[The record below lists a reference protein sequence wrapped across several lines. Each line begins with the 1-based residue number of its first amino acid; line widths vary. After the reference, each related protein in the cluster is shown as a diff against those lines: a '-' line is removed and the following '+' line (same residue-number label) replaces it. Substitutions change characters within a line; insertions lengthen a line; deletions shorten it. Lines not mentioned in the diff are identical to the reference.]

1 MQRNSSWYR
10 ISCWWTANSL
20 WGAPW
25 TVSTPGNASRHS
37 SYRLC
42 LHHFHQSQSCACLS
56 FNLLYS
62 LPKLCVRL
70 LPSGPLSRIFIQ
82 SIREPLVSS
91 TLVFR
96 DAKTCFKERF
106 ASIVVDVNSP
116 IGLLVFGEKAEP
128 LTAACSS
135 HIGQLPKH
143 NRWPSRATKG
153 GPSLDGP

>member
-1 MQRNSSWYR
+1 M
-10 ISCWWTANSL
+10 
-20 WGAPW
+20 
-25 TVSTPGNASRHS
+25 
-37 SYRLC
+37 
-42 LHHFHQSQSCACLS
+42 
-56 FNLLYS
+56 
-62 LPKLCVRL
+62 PKLCVRL

-135 HIGQLPKH
+135 HIGGHRSPKGIAARSKSH
-143 NRWPSRATKG
+143 GDLNIWGPLRIFEGCLSRKENGVAQTTA
-153 GPSLDGP
+153 